1 VAGPARRAAPWL
13 AVSIAALFGLS
24 LLPPVQARAKGWA
37 VLLEG
42 IGADPPRPF
51 ASAVTRRTV
60 ALDGVQG
67 DLYRPPDDAPAI
79 VLVPGAARLGKDDP
93 RIVRLARAIARGS
106 RVVFVPQMALAN
118 RRFIEDDLQSLVRA
132 VVALDESAFTTGD
145 VSLLGISYGGSF
157 AMVAAADPRLEG
169 RLAQVAVFGAYFDL
183 VGVVQA
189 ATTGVS
195 IVEGRRIPWDL
206 PPEAQAILEE
216 AAPDLVPAASR
227 EDLGRALES
236 RDPSGLAPGDRALY
250 ELLVNRDPDRTRE
263 LAGRLSGQAGAI
275 MERFSPAAVADRIRA
290 PVIAM
295 HSMDDPAVPFAEAIR
310 LRRAM
315 PEARMVVV
323 RGFRHVDFTSAGG
336 ASRAIGDL
344 LRAWRFA
351 TWLLA
356 AQE

>member
-1 VAGPARRAAPWL
+1 VAGSARRVAPWL
-13 AVSIAALFGLS
+13 AVSVAALVGLS
-24 LLPPVQARAKGWA
+24 LLPPVQARAKGLA
-37 VLLEG
+37 VLLDG
-42 IGADPPRPF
+42 IGTDFPRPL
-51 ASAVTRRTV
+51 APQVTRRTV
-60 ALDGVQG
+60 TLDGVQG
-67 DLYRPPDDAPAI
+67 DLYRPPDEAPAV

-93 RIVRLARAIARGS
+93 RVVRLARAVARAS
-106 RVVFVPQMALAN
+106 RVVFVPQLALAN
-118 RRFIEDDLQSLVRA
+118 RRFIEDDLQRLVLA
-132 VVALDESAFTTGD
+132 VVALDEAAATHGQVT
-145 VSLLGISYGGSF
+145 LLGISYGGSF

-195 IVEGRRIPWDL
+195 SIDGRRIPWDL

-227 EDLGRALES
+227 QELGRALAD
-236 RDPSGLAPGDRALY
+236 RDPSGLARGDRALY
-250 ELLVNRDPDRTRE
+250 DLLVNRDPERTRE
-263 LAGRLSGQAGAI
+263 LARRLSGQAGAI
-275 MERFSPAAVADRIRA
+275 MERFSPSAIADQIRA

-315 PEARMVVV
+315 PEARLVVV
-323 RGFRHVDFTSAGG
+323 RGFRHVDFSSAGG
-336 ASRAIGDL
+336 ASRAMGDL

-351 TWLLA
+351 TWLMA